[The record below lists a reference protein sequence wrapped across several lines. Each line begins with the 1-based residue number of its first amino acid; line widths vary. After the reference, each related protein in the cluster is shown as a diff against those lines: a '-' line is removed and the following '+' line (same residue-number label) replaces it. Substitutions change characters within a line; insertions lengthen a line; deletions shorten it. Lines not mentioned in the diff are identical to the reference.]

1 MGLALSS
8 EDSSCDTAAG
18 RLLPV
23 PWDVSSGWVD
33 VLGGGK
39 SLIKATRCCC
49 AASLGGCWSKGVFV
63 GCVAVSMEKEE
74 HLGAGRRGEPERGP
88 LSPRRG

>member
-1 MGLALSS
+1 MTQQRAVCSRCRGTSRR
-8 EDSSCDTAAG
+8 G
-18 RLLPV
+18 V
-23 PWDVSSGWVD
+23 SGWVD

-74 HLGAGRRGEPERGP
+74 YLGAGRRSEPERGL